1 MFLVVP
7 RHKELTS
14 LSKHIVKSGRSIP
27 TQRGS
32 VQVSK
37 GRFPASGGGFSA
49 NGGVGVTGVTG
60 VGVCINHDSKIGRG
74 ASMGFFA
81 REALCRI
88 RCHARPK
95 RYVS

>member
-1 MFLVVP
+1 MFLVAP

-32 VQVSK
+32 VQVRK

-49 NGGVGVTGVTG
+49 SGGVGVTGVTG
-60 VGVCINHDSKIGRG
+60 VGVCINHDSKLGRG
-74 ASMGFFA
+74 HPWASS
-81 REALCRI
+81 
-88 RCHARPK
+88 P
-95 RYVS
+95 